1 MKKVMVLCMA
11 GLLSTALMFGQE
23 AQQGRRGGHPK
34 GEMNV
39 ERLAKRLELNESQT
53 AQLKT
58 FFENQTAERKA
69 EMADRKAD
77 RETQKAKMEER
88 QASVDVEMKSVL
100 TPEQYTKWASM
111 KKKAGSKRSSKR
123 GQE

>member
-23 AQQGRRGGHPK
+23 TRQGRRSGPPNGA
-34 GEMNV
+34 MNV
-39 ERLAKRLELNESQT
+39 ERLAKRLELNDSQT

-58 FFENQTAERKA
+58 FFENQAAERKA

-77 RETQKAKMEER
+77 KETKKAKMEER
-88 QASVDVEMKSVL
+88 EASVDAEMKSVL
-100 TPEQYTKWASM
+100 SAEQYTKWTNM
-111 KKKAGSKRSSKR
+111 KKNRSKRSSRR